1 VNAIVLPEN
10 VRAKL
15 ASHARREAPR
25 EAVGLIAGTS
35 DGMAVASF
43 ELPNLGDRDE
53 FFADPYAQYQAE
65 VRIAAAGLRI
75 LAIYHSHPGG
85 GTGLSLSDRL
95 GARRWSC
102 AQVVIVPGRTPA
114 EPDRIHA
121 YSKTKTG
128 IDEVLIRQAKQIE
141 P

>member
-43 ELPNLGDRDE
+43 ELPNLGELDE

-65 VRIAAAGLRI
+65 ARIAAAGLQI
-75 LAIYHSHPGG
+75 IAIYHSHPGG
-85 GTGLSLSDRL
+85 GPDLSPSDRL
-95 GARRWSC
+95 GAERWSC
-102 AQVVIVPGRTPA
+102 AQVVIAPGHIPA
-114 EPDRIHA
+114 ERERIRA
-121 YSKTKTG
+121 YRITEAG
-128 IDEVLIRQAKQIE
+128 VDELLVQ
-141 P
+141 